1 MMIKNKKKGLIIA
14 TIILDLMMC
23 TSLIVLYGP
32 WTNFRNFWI
41 TSTMTTMN
49 HQYLA
54 HLFYSDKMIA
64 AVLADNYVTESGAST
79 DTNLINTDPVKD
91 TAVYESESEKQI
103 LKKDKGN
110 DLYKVID
117 ISNGTYKGSLV
128 VVYDSSKIKLG
139 ITKYLGTKGQ
149 YVDTMALENKAVV
162 AVNGGGFYDPQWMGN
177 GGEPTGS
184 LVSNGKIVWTSDR
197 PTSGGVVG
205 FDYNGKLI
213 LSKDNMASALT
224 KYKLKDALEF
234 GPFLIVNGKP
244 SFIKGNGGWGTAPR
258 TAIGQRQ
265 DGITLFLVIDG
276 RSLESLGADMV
287 DLTEIMTKYKVY
299 NAVNMDGGSSTTLI
313 VDNKLMNKPTA
324 KGRSNMRAIADC
336 WLVLK

>member
-1 MMIKNKKKGLIIA
+1 MITKKKKGLIIA

-23 TSLIVLYGP
+23 ISLTVLYGP
-32 WTNFRNFWI
+32 WTNFKNFWI
-41 TSTMTTMN
+41 TSTMTTMT

-54 HLFYSDKMIA
+54 HWFYSDKTIA
-64 AVLADNYVTESGAST
+64 SVLADNYIKESGDST
-79 DTNLINTDPVKD
+79 DTDLINTKPVEK
-91 TAVYESESEKQI
+91 TITYESESERQI
-103 LKKDKGN
+103 LEKDKDN

-117 ISNGTYKGSLV
+117 ISNGSYKGSLV
-128 VVYDSSKIKLG
+128 VVYDSTKIKLG
-139 ITKYLGTKGQ
+139 ITKHLGSKGQ
-149 YVDTMALENKAVV
+149 YIDTMALENNAAV
-162 AVNGGGFYDPQWMGN
+162 AINGGGFYDPEWMGN

-184 LVSNGKIVWTSDR
+184 LISNGKIVWTSGR
-197 PTSGGVVG
+197 PASGGVVG
-205 FDYNGKLI
+205 FDYNGKLV
-213 LSKDNMASALT
+213 LSKDSMATALS
-224 KYKLKDALEF
+224 KYNLKDALEF

-276 RSLESLGADMV
+276 RSIESLGADMV
-287 DLTEIMTKYKVY
+287 DLTEIMTKYKAY

-313 VDNKLMNKPTA
+313 VNNTLMNKPTA